1 MSEWTKNELAAID
14 AADDL
19 KMAPYHE
26 DFKTTGTPVW
36 IWEVVVD
43 GGLYVRAYSGTSS
56 RWYQAAIKQKS
67 GKIIVAGKTE
77 AVHYEAVKDPAVL
90 NQIDEAYHKKYD
102 PSPYVGPMVGE
113 RAKAATIKIIK
124 A

>member
-1 MSEWTKNELAAID
+1 MTEWTKTELATID
-14 AADDL
+14 EADDL

-26 DFKTTGTPVW
+26 DLKTTGTPVW

-43 GGLYVRAYSGTSS
+43 GGLYVRAYNGTSS

-77 AVHYEAVKDPAVL
+77 SVYYEAIKDPPVL
-90 NQIDEAYHKKYD
+90 NQIDEAYHKKYN